1 MCVAMR
7 SDDLWLGVIC
17 QSNQVI
23 AGSPRN
29 AFTCSLATR
38 TEGVEILEGMPSP
51 QGYRFLPNSEY
62 LRLLCRSEQAGA
74 SSVVRKGNSPD
85 HRLRSLSWI

>member
-1 MCVAMR
+1 VCVAMR
-7 SDDLWLGVIC
+7 SDDLWLGATY

-29 AFTCSLATR
+29 VFRYSLAIR

-51 QGYRFLPNSEY
+51 QGHRFLPNSEY
-62 LRLLCRSEQAGA
+62 LCLILQE
-74 SSVVRKGNSPD
+74 
-85 HRLRSLSWI
+85 